1 MLIKAMLADDMIAI
15 IATWL
20 LAQELIACVT
30 SGQQATVLFT
40 VRCLAAVCAKETAGL
55 EA

>member
-1 MLIKAMLADDMIAI
+1 MLIKAMLADDLFAI

-20 LAQELIACVT
+20 LAQKLVACIT
-30 SGQQATVLFT
+30 SGQQATMLFT
-40 VRCLAAVCAKETAGL
+40 VSCFAAVCAKETAGL